1 MQDPAVLRVRAKVN
15 LVLDD
20 DELQRALPRRE
31 AIVEIWFNDRTRIVE
46 HVMAVRGTPSNPM
59 TREEVVAKARE
70 LMAPVLGA
78 ANSASI
84 IDKLLGLENVKNIL
98 ELRPLLQRT

>member
-1 MQDPAVLRVRAKVN
+1 
-15 LVLDD
+15 
-20 DELQRALPRRE
+20 
-31 AIVEIWFNDRTRIVE
+31 
-46 HVMAVRGTPSNPM
+46 M

-78 ANSASI
+78 SNAGNI
-84 IDKLLGLENVKNIL
+84 IDKLLGLENLKNIL